1 MSAYM
6 AYKATANMPE
16 ARRTVVSNIHKGGT
30 PAVEAG
36 SYISDIIKKML
47 DQKASGLDLKL

>member
-1 MSAYM
+1 
-6 AYKATANMPE
+6 MPE

-36 SYISDIIKKML
+36 SYLAEIIEKML
-47 DQKASGLDLKL
+47 DKKASGLDLRL